1 MRKIWLAANEK
12 GAKGVTHFSPLRP
25 SCQRGKQAHDRPRL
39 GASLMMKLFAALAL
53 SVTIVSA
60 GICNDKRPDC
70 TNWARDNECMGDNA
84 VRSHYPTALG
94 HGPPTQ
100 LLGVVPTE
108 IHGNRMPPVLRHLH
122 THVQRHGPLL
132 RGVGHRW

>member
-1 MRKIWLAANEK
+1 
-12 GAKGVTHFSPLRP
+12 
-25 SCQRGKQAHDRPRL
+25 
-39 GASLMMKLFAALAL
+39 MMKLFAALAL

-122 THVQRHGPLL
+122 THVQRHGRLL

>member
-1 MRKIWLAANEK
+1 
-12 GAKGVTHFSPLRP
+12 
-25 SCQRGKQAHDRPRL
+25 
-39 GASLMMKLFAALAL
+39 MMKLFAALAL

>member
-1 MRKIWLAANEK
+1 
-12 GAKGVTHFSPLRP
+12 
-25 SCQRGKQAHDRPRL
+25 
-39 GASLMMKLFAALAL
+39 MKLFAALAL

-84 VRSHYPTALG
+84 VRSRYPTALG

-108 IHGNRMPPVLRHLH
+108 IHGDRVPPVLRHLH